1 MKLKM
6 IEQAL
11 NAIVYMLCIIV
22 TGIFIPTIV
31 SLIASISDSVT
42 FTDCFNSQFYWIFS
56 VVGVFVSI
64 GYYEMI
70 NDKTK

>member
-22 TGIFIPTIV
+22 MGIFIPTIV

-56 VVGVFVSI
+56 VVGVFISI

-70 NDKTK
+70 NNEDK